1 MGSSPGVEVAVLV
14 YRHLME
20 DLEMLKTPSTL
31 KWLAEKRA
39 RVAGKLEP
47 QERLLQQ
54 VESKVVKLRDDLAA
68 LDHAL
73 FLFDSSV
80 DATGIETISAWAG
93 NYGTRG
99 SLMDYLAFEVE
110 TSSPAPV
117 STRELTLRVVERFA
131 LVFDTPELRA
141 RWKRNSLLRAL
152 NKLAAAGK
160 LEVVPGTSPPQMN
173 AWRWTQPKSL
183 TLAELRAASALVEAA
198 TANELADAEA

>member
-39 RVAGKLEP
+39 RVAGALEP

-54 VESKVVKLRDDLAA
+54 VESEVVKLRADLAA
-68 LDHAL
+68 LDQAL
-73 FLFDSSV
+73 GLFDSSV
-80 DATGIETISAWAG
+80 DAAGIESIAAWAG
-93 NYGTRG
+93 NYGRRG
-99 SLMDYLAFEVE
+99 SLLEFLASVVE
-110 TSSPAPV
+110 ASAPHPV
-117 STRELTLRVVERFA
+117 STHELLDRSMEHFG
-131 LVFDTPELRA
+131 LVFETKALRI

-152 NKLAAAGK
+152 KHLGEKGKLAPIPRAHGPQAGTWQW
-160 LEVVPGTSPPQMN
+160 V
-173 AWRWTQPKSL
+173 QPKAV

-198 TANELADAEA
+198 AANELADAES

>member
-198 TANELADAEA
+198 AANELADAEA

>member
-80 DATGIETISAWAG
+80 DATGIEDISAWAG

-198 TANELADAEA
+198 AANELADAES